1 MARVAVDVPLAH
13 LDRLFDYS
21 VPEALDAEA
30 QPGVRVRVRFS
41 GRLVDGF
48 VVERVDQSEH
58 TRLAPLQRVVSP
70 LPILTPEVLQLARAV
85 ADRYAGTLP
94 DVLRAAIPPRHARAE
109 AQMLAKESV
118 SVALPSPVDLGTWGD
133 YDGGGAFAERVAA
146 GEHSLRGVWTS
157 APGGGVTAASDW
169 PRIIAATALAAARH
183 GGVVIVVPDG
193 RDLMHVSAALD
204 AAGGRDAYAT
214 LAADSGPQRR
224 YSAFLRV
231 LTGRVPIALGTRAAA
246 FAPVMSPSLLILWD
260 DADESLAEPHA
271 PGWHAREVLALRSHL
286 TGASLLVGGFIRT
299 VETQQWIATSWA
311 APLVPRRPVLRASAP
326 RVIADDEAARIP
338 RRAYE
343 SARAALETGP
353 VLVQV
358 GRRGYVPTL
367 ACQSCRERA
376 ACPAC
381 GGPLALGAQ
390 GSAPSCRWCNTRV
403 TPWRCRACGGT
414 RLRAVS
420 VGSGRTAEELG
431 RAFPGVPIVTSTG
444 ERGVDEVDSE
454 PALVVATT
462 GAEPWAAGGYAAVL
476 LLDAGAQAAR
486 VSLRAGEETARRWFA
501 AAALAR
507 PGASVVVTADAG
519 LPVMQALIRWD
530 PGWLAARE
538 LSERREL
545 GLPPAVR
552 AATLEGDPVA
562 VEAAARGLP
571 DTARVLGP
579 LPVAGSED
587 VRSLVTI
594 DRRHGVD
601 LARALTAIAATRTA
615 RKDAARLH
623 IRVDPP
629 DWGGD

>member
-1 MARVAVDVPLAH
+1 
-13 LDRLFDYS
+13 
-21 VPEALDAEA
+21 
-30 QPGVRVRVRFS
+30 
-41 GRLVDGF
+41 
-48 VVERVDQSEH
+48 
-58 TRLAPLQRVVSP
+58 
-70 LPILTPEVLQLARAV
+70 
-85 ADRYAGTLP
+85 
-94 DVLRAAIPPRHARAE
+94 
-109 AQMLAKESV
+109 
-118 SVALPSPVDLGTWGD
+118 
-133 YDGGGAFAERVAA
+133 
-146 GEHSLRGVWTS
+146 
-157 APGGGVTAASDW
+157 
-169 PRIIAATALAAARH
+169 
-183 GGVVIVVPDG
+183 
-193 RDLMHVSAALD
+193 MH
-204 AAGGRDAYAT
+204 
-214 LAADSGPQRR
+214 
-224 YSAFLRV
+224 
-231 LTGRVPIALGTRAAA
+231 
-246 FAPVMSPSLLILWD
+246 
-260 DADESLAEPHA
+260 
-271 PGWHAREVLALRSHL
+271 
-286 TGASLLVGGFIRT
+286 
-299 VETQQWIATSWA
+299 
-311 APLVPRRPVLRASAP
+311 
-326 RVIADDEAARIP
+326 
-338 RRAYE
+338 
-343 SARAALETGP
+343 
-353 VLVQV
+353 
-358 GRRGYVPTL
+358 
-367 ACQSCRERA
+367 
-376 ACPAC
+376 
-381 GGPLALGAQ
+381 
-390 GSAPSCRWCNTRV
+390 
-403 TPWRCRACGGT
+403 
-414 RLRAVS
+414 
-420 VGSGRTAEELG
+420 
-431 RAFPGVPIVTSTG
+431 IVTSTG